1 MRSPPSISTSLI
13 AITLAA
19 CLHGISPGAD
29 SPAPVQSATAD
40 GIQAVDAADPNL
52 SLGRQVGDFTLRDPR
67 GVEHSLSELKASQ
80 LVVVAFVGTE
90 CPLANLYIPRLLELA
105 ARYAPQGVGFLAIN
119 SNSQDSNSEVG
130 EHARNYAISFPT
142 LKDPTH
148 AVADEFAAVRTPE
161 VFVLDRQRRIR
172 YRGRIDDQ
180 YGIGFQRPA
189 PTRQDLAVALDELL
203 AGKEVSQP
211 VTPAPGCFIGR
222 ARSHTLPAG
231 ANAEANGAT
240 TNTPTWAG
248 DIASIFA
255 RHCQACHQPGQL
267 APFAL
272 LDYDEVSGWAETI
285 REVVTEGRMP
295 PWHASPK
302 YGRFSNDPSLSALER
317 AMIIA
322 WVDAGAPPGNLATLP
337 PPRVAAS
344 SWRIG
349 EPDQIVYMSPQP
361 FEVPAEGTVEYQWF
375 HVDPG
380 FKENRWIRATEARPG
395 NRAVV
400 HHVTVY
406 FHPPGDL
413 SKLRL
418 NAGIDLLG
426 GYNPGGD
433 PWIMPPKCAL
443 LVPAGSQISFE
454 MHYTPNGVAQS
465 DRSSIGLVFAEPH
478 EVEGRVL
485 SVMPAATDLEIPPG
499 AANHEIAV
507 DYRVPADVDLLLMR
521 PHMHLRGKSFRY
533 EAIWPDGRRETL
545 LDVPRY
551 DFNWQ
556 HSYVL
561 AEPRRLPKGT
571 TIHCLAHFDN
581 SADNPANPDPRAT
594 VHWGDQSWEEMLI
607 GIFAVVRADR
617 DLAQVLPEARG
628 RSLVRSWI
636 VPAMIGVAAV
646 VVWAFV
652 LAMAAVSRRRLRQAK
667 SLAQSGQ
674 EVSRQGAKS
683 QS

>member
-1 MRSPPSISTSLI
+1 MPSAPRISTSLI
-13 AITLAA
+13 AIALAA
-19 CLHGISPGAD
+19 FLHGSSSGAD
-29 SPAPVQSATAD
+29 SPAPDQAATAD
-40 GIQAVDAADPNL
+40 VEAVAAAEPTTDPAS
-52 SLGRQVGDFTLRDPR
+52 SLGRQIGDFTLRDPR
-67 GVEHSLSELKASQ
+67 GVEHSLSELKDSP

-130 EHARNYAISFPT
+130 EHARHYAISFPT

-148 AVADEFAAVRTPE
+148 AVADQFSALRTPE
-161 VFVLDRQRRIR
+161 VFVLDRERRIR

-180 YGIGFQRPA
+180 YGVGFQRPG
-189 PTRQDLAVALDELL
+189 PTRPDLAVALDELL
-203 AGKEVSQP
+203 AGNEVSQP

-222 ARSHTLPAG
+222 ARSPASATTG
-231 ANAEANGAT
+231 ANTEANSAAA
-240 TNTPTWAG
+240 PTWAG
-248 DIASIFA
+248 DIAPIFA

-272 LDYDEVSGWAETI
+272 LDYDDVAGWAETI
-285 REVVTEGRMP
+285 REVVTEERMP
-295 PWHASPK
+295 PWHASAD
-302 YGRFSNDPSLSALER
+302 YGHFSNDPSLSADER
-317 AMIIA
+317 TKIIA
-322 WVDAGAPPGNLATLP
+322 WVDAGAPSGDLATLP

-349 EPDQIVYMSPQP
+349 EPDQIVYMSEQP

-380 FKENRWIRATEARPG
+380 FKEDRWIRATEARPG

-433 PWIMPPKCAL
+433 PWIMPPNCAL

-454 MHYTPNGVAQS
+454 MHYTPNGVAQG
-465 DRSSIGLVFAEPH
+465 DRSSIGLVFAKPD

-507 DYRVPADVDLLLMR
+507 DYQVPADVDLLLLR

-545 LDVPRY
+545 LDVPKY

-561 AEPRRLPKGT
+561 AQPRRLPKGT
-571 TIHCLAHFDN
+571 TIHCVAHFDN

-617 DLAQVLPEARG
+617 DLTQVLPEPRG

-636 VPAMIGVAAV
+636 VPVMLAVAAL

-652 LAMAAVSRRRLRQAK
+652 LAMAAVTRRRLQQAK
-667 SLAQSGQ
+667 GLAQSG
-674 EVSRQGAKS
+674 K
-683 QS
+683 

>member
-19 CLHGISPGAD
+19 CLHGTSLGAD
-29 SPAPVQSATAD
+29 SPAPEQPATA
-40 GIQAVDAADPNL
+40 GAVAAAEPVADPAS
-52 SLGRQVGDFTLRDPR
+52 SLGRPIGDFTLRDPR
-67 GVEHSLSELKASQ
+67 GVEHSLAELKDSQ
-80 LVVVAFVGTE
+80 LVVVAFLGTE

-105 ARYAPQGVGFLAIN
+105 ARYGPQGVGFLAIN

-130 EHARNYAISFPT
+130 EHARHYAISFPT

-148 AVADEFAAVRTPE
+148 AVADDFTALRTPE
-161 VFVLDRQRRIR
+161 VFVLDRERRIR

-189 PTRQDLAVALDELL
+189 PKRQDLAVALDELL
-203 AGKEVSQP
+203 AGREISQP

-222 ARSHTLPAG
+222 ARSHTPPTG
-231 ANAEANGAT
+231 ASAEANAAT
-240 TNTPTWAG
+240 TNAPTWAG

-295 PWHASPK
+295 PWHASPE

-317 AMIIA
+317 AKIIA
-322 WVDAGAPPGNLATLP
+322 WVDAGAPPGELGKLP
-337 PPRVAAS
+337 PPRIATS
-344 SWRIG
+344 TWRIG
-349 EPDQIVYMSPQP
+349 EPDQVVYMSQQP
-361 FEVPAEGTVEYQWF
+361 FEVPAEGAVEYQWF

-380 FKENRWIRATEARPG
+380 FKEDRWIRATEARPG

-433 PWIMPPKCAL
+433 PWIMPPGCAL

-454 MHYTPNGVAQS
+454 MHYTPNGVAQG

-507 DYRVPADVDLLLMR
+507 DYRVPTDVDLLLLR
-521 PHMHLRGKSFRY
+521 PHMHLRGKSFKY

-545 LDVPRY
+545 LDVPKY

-571 TIHCLAHFDN
+571 TIHCVAHFDN

-617 DLAQVLPEARG
+617 DLAQVLPEAG
-628 RSLVRSWI
+628 NRSLVRSWI

-646 VVWAFV
+646 IVWAFV
-652 LAMAAVSRRRLRQAK
+652 LALAAVSRRRAQRK
-667 SLAQSGQ
+667 NTLAQSGKD
-674 EVSRQGAKS
+674 VSR
-683 QS
+683 

>member
-1 MRSPPSISTSLI
+1 ML
-13 AITLAA
+13 
-19 CLHGISPGAD
+19 PGA
-29 SPAPVQSATAD
+29 VL
-40 GIQAVDAADPNL
+40 AADPASTSSAAGATTSSPAAATAATVAEQASDPAA
-52 SLGRQVGDFTLRDPR
+52 SLGRQIGDFTLRDPR
-67 GVEHSLSELKASQ
+67 GVEHSLAELKDAQ
-80 LVVVAFVGTE
+80 LVVVAFLGTE

-105 ARYAPQGVGFLAIN
+105 ACYTPLGVGFLAIN
-119 SNSQDSNSEVG
+119 SNSQDSNSEVAQ
-130 EHARNYAISFPT
+130 HARHHAISFPT

-148 AVADEFAAVRTPE
+148 AVADELAALRTPE
-161 VFVLDRQRRIR
+161 VFVLDRERRIR

-189 PTRQDLAVALDELL
+189 PTRPDLAVALDELL

-211 VTPAPGCFIGR
+211 VTAAPGCFIGR
-222 ARSHTLPAG
+222 ARSHTPTEGAGPQPA
-231 ANAEANGAT
+231 AA
-240 TNTPTWAG
+240 PTWVG
-248 DIASIFA
+248 DIAAIFA
-255 RHCQACHQPGQL
+255 HHCQACHQPGQL

-295 PWHASPK
+295 PWHASPD
-302 YGRFSNDPSLSALER
+302 YGHFSNDPSLSADER
-317 AMIIA
+317 AKIVA
-322 WVDAGAPPGNLATLP
+322 WVDAGAPPGDLATLP

-349 EPDQIVYMSPQP
+349 EPDQIVTMSQQP

-380 FKENRWIRATEARPG
+380 FKADRWIRATEARPG
-395 NRAVV
+395 NRAIV

-433 PWIMPPKCAL
+433 PWIMPPGCAL

-507 DYRVPADVDLLLMR
+507 DYRVPADVDLLFLR

-533 EAIWPDGRRETL
+533 EALWPDGRRETL
-545 LDVPRY
+545 LDVPKY

-571 TIHCLAHFDN
+571 TIHCVAHFDN
-581 SADNPANPDPRAT
+581 SADNLSNPDPSAT

-617 DLAQVLPEARG
+617 DLAQALPEADG
-628 RSLVRSWI
+628 RLLIRSWI
-636 VPAMIGVAAV
+636 VPAMFGVAAV
-646 VVWAFV
+646 VVWGFI
-652 LAMAAVSRRRLRQAK
+652 LAMAAVSRRRAQLK
-667 SLAQSGQ
+667 NSLAQSGKD
-674 EVSRQGAKS
+674 VSRQGAKA

>member
-1 MRSPPSISTSLI
+1 
-13 AITLAA
+13 
-19 CLHGISPGAD
+19 
-29 SPAPVQSATAD
+29 
-40 GIQAVDAADPNL
+40 
-52 SLGRQVGDFTLRDPR
+52 
-67 GVEHSLSELKASQ
+67 
-80 LVVVAFVGTE
+80 
-90 CPLANLYIPRLLELA
+90 
-105 ARYAPQGVGFLAIN
+105 
-119 SNSQDSNSEVG
+119 VG
-130 EHARNYAISFPT
+130 EHARHYAISFPT

-148 AVADEFAAVRTPE
+148 AVADGFAAVRTPE
-161 VFVLDRQRRIR
+161 VFVLDRERRVR

-189 PTRQDLAVALDELL
+189 PTRQDLALALDELL
-203 AGKEVSQP
+203 AGKVVSQP
-211 VTPAPGCFIGR
+211 VTAAPGCFIGR
-222 ARSHTLPAG
+222 ARSHALATG
-231 ANAEANGAT
+231 ANAEPDAT
-240 TNTPTWAG
+240 AAAAAPTWAG
-248 DIASIFA
+248 DIAPIFA

-295 PWHASPK
+295 PWHASPE
-302 YGRFSNDPSLSALER
+302 YGHFSNDPSLSALER
-317 AMIIA
+317 AKIVA
-322 WVDAGAPPGNLATLP
+322 WVDAGAPPGDLATLP

-349 EPDQIVYMSPQP
+349 EPDQIVYMSEQP

-380 FKENRWIRATEARPG
+380 FKEDRWIRATEARPG

-433 PWIMPPKCAL
+433 PWIMPPGCAL

-454 MHYTPNGVAQS
+454 MHYTPNGVAQG

-485 SVMPAATDLEIPPG
+485 SVMPAATDLKIPPG
-499 AANHEIAV
+499 AENHEIAV

-545 LDVPRY
+545 LDVPKY

-561 AEPRRLPKGT
+561 TEPRRLPKGT
-571 TIHCLAHFDN
+571 TIHCVAHFDN

-617 DLAQVLPEARG
+617 DLAQVLPDAGG

-636 VPAMIGVAAV
+636 VPAMFGLAAV
-646 VVWAFV
+646 VVWAFI
-652 LAMAAVSRRRLRQAK
+652 LAMAKVTRRRTQRMK
-667 SLAQSGQ
+667 RVTHGGK
-674 EVSRQGAKS
+674 EVSRQGAKA

>member
-1 MRSPPSISTSLI
+1 MPSAPRISTSLL

-19 CLHGISPGAD
+19 CLHGLSFGAD
-29 SPAPVQSATAD
+29 SPAPEQAATTEEVTASE
-40 GIQAVDAADPNL
+40 QTTDPAS
-52 SLGRQVGDFTLRDPR
+52 SLGRQIGDFTLRDPR
-67 GVEHSLSELKASQ
+67 GVEHSLSELRESP

-130 EHARNYAISFPT
+130 EHARHYAISFPT

-148 AVADEFAAVRTPE
+148 AVADDFTALRTPE
-161 VFVLDRQRRIR
+161 VFVLDRERRIR

-203 AGKEVSQP
+203 AGNQVSQP

-222 ARSHTLPAG
+222 ARAPASATTG
-231 ANAEANGAT
+231 ANSEASASAA
-240 TNTPTWAG
+240 PHWAG
-248 DIASIFA
+248 DIAPIFA

-272 LDYDEVSGWAETI
+272 LDYDDVAGWADTI

-295 PWHASPK
+295 PWHASPE
-302 YGRFSNDPSLSALER
+302 YGHFSNDPSLSADER
-317 AMIIA
+317 AKIVA
-322 WVDAGAPPGNLATLP
+322 WVDAGAPSGDLATLP

-375 HVDPG
+375 HVDPD
-380 FKENRWIRATEARPG
+380 FKEDRWIRATEARPG

-433 PWIMPPKCAL
+433 PWIMPPNCAL

-454 MHYTPNGVAQS
+454 MHYTPNGVAQG
-465 DRSSIGLVFAEPH
+465 DRSSIGLVFAQPH

-507 DYRVPADVDLLLMR
+507 DYQVPADVDLLFLR

-545 LDVPRY
+545 LDVPKY

-561 AEPRRLPKGT
+561 TEPRRLPKGT
-571 TIHCLAHFDN
+571 TIHCVAHFDN
-581 SADNPANPDPRAT
+581 SADNPANPDPGAT
-594 VHWGDQSWEEMLI
+594 VRWGDQSWEEMLI

-617 DLAQVLPEARG
+617 DLTQALPEPRG

-636 VPAMIGVAAV
+636 VPVMIAVAAL
-646 VVWAFV
+646 VVWAFI
-652 LAMAAVSRRRLRQAK
+652 LAMAAVTRRRLQQAK
-667 SLAQSGQ
+667 SLAQRG
-674 EVSRQGAKS
+674 K
-683 QS
+683 